1 MGKERILSGMRPSGK
16 LHLGNYLGALSDWVK
31 QQDRY
36 ECFFMIADWHA
47 LTDRTDTRQIQQD
60 TQDML
65 IDWLAAGLNP
75 QESTLFLQSQ
85 IPEHAELHLI
95 LSMIT
100 PVSWLERCPTYK
112 EKLEIGQENNYGLLG
127 YPVLQTAD
135 ILMYKASK
143 VPVGEDQ
150 LPHLELSRE
159 IARRFNYLYG
169 NIFPEPEP
177 LRYDA
182 VKVLGLD
189 GKKKM
194 SKSYGNEIALSE
206 EPRLIEKKVLGMFTD
221 PRKIYLKDP
230 GHPEECNVYSYH
242 RIFGPSWG
250 KDLDGIFQDCREGRL
265 PCTRCKKDL
274 AQVLIKA
281 LAPFRE
287 RRKELEANSSELEKI
302 LAEGKKA
309 ASEVARAT
317 SDEVRKA
324 MHISSAQG

>member
-47 LTDRTDTRQIQQD
+47 LTDRTDTRQIKQD
-60 TQDML
+60 TEDML
-65 IDWLAAGLNP
+65 IDWLAVELNP
-75 QESTLFLQSQ
+75 QKSTLFLQSE

-100 PVSWLERCPTYK
+100 PVPWLERCPTYK
-112 EKLEIGQENNYGLLG
+112 EKLEMGQENNYGLLG
-127 YPVLQTAD
+127 YPVLQAAD
-135 ILMYKASK
+135 ILIYKADK

-159 IARRFNYLYG
+159 IARRFNNLYG

-177 LRYDA
+177 FRYNA
-182 VKVLGLD
+182 VKILGLD

-194 SKSYGNEIALSE
+194 SKSYANEIALSE
-206 EPRLIEKKVLGMFTD
+206 EPRLIEKKVLAMFTD
-221 PRKIYLKDP
+221 PRKIYLKDS

-242 RIFGPSWG
+242 QTFGPLLGEDLDRIF
-250 KDLDGIFQDCREGRL
+250 KDCQEGRL
-265 PCTRCKKDL
+265 PCTRCKKNL
-274 AQVLIKA
+274 AQILVKT

-287 RRKELEANSSELEKI
+287 RRKELEADPSELKKI
-302 LAEGKKA
+302 LAKGKRA
-309 ASEVARAT
+309 AGEVARAT
-317 SDEVRKA
+317 LKEVKEA
-324 MHISSAQG
+324 MYML

>member
-1 MGKERILSGMRPSGK
+1 MEKERILSGMRPSGK

-31 QQDRY
+31 QQDIY
-36 ECFFMIADWHA
+36 ECFFMVADWHA
-47 LTDRTDTRQIQQD
+47 LTDRTDTSQIKQD
-60 TQDML
+60 TEDML
-65 IDWLAAGLNP
+65 IDWLAVGLNP
-75 QESTLFLQSQ
+75 QKSTLFLQSQ

-100 PVSWLERCPTYK
+100 PISWLERCPTYK
-112 EKLEIGQENNYGLLG
+112 EKLEMGEENNYGLLG
-127 YPVLQTAD
+127 YPVLQAAD
-135 ILMYKASK
+135 ILIYKANK

-159 IARRFNYLYG
+159 IARRFNNLYG

-177 LRYDA
+177 FRYNA
-182 VKVLGLD
+182 AKILGLD

-221 PRKIYLKDP
+221 PEKIYLKDS
-230 GHPEECNVYSYH
+230 GHPQECNVYSYH
-242 RIFGPSWG
+242 QTFGPLLG
-250 KDLDGIFQDCREGRL
+250 EDLDGIFKDCQEGRL
-265 PCTRCKKDL
+265 PCTRCKKNL
-274 AQVLIKA
+274 AQILVKT

-287 RRKELEANSSELEKI
+287 RRKELEADRSELAKI

-309 ASEVARAT
+309 AGEVAKAT
-317 SDEVRKA
+317 LKEVREA
-324 MHISSAQG
+324 MHMS

>member
-1 MGKERILSGMRPSGK
+1 MRQQARERILSGMRPSGK

-31 QQDRY
+31 QQEKY

-47 LTDRTDTRQIQQD
+47 LTDIKDTRQIRQD
-60 TQDML
+60 TEDML
-65 IDWLAAGLNP
+65 IDWLAAGLDP
-75 QESTLFLQSQ
+75 EKSTLFLQSQ

-100 PVSWLERCPTYK
+100 PVPWLERCPTYK
-112 EKLEIGQENNYGLLG
+112 EKLEMGQENNYGLLG

-135 ILMYKASK
+135 ILTYRANK

-159 IARRFNYLYG
+159 IARRFNHLYHS
-169 NIFPEPEP
+169 IFPEPEP

-189 GKKKM
+189 GKRKM
-194 SKSYGNEIALSE
+194 SKSYGNQIALSE

-221 PRKIYLKDP
+221 PRKIYLGDA
-230 GHPEECNVYSYH
+230 GHPQECNVYSYYQ
-242 RIFGPSWG
+242 IFGPLLG
-250 KDLDGIFQDCREGRL
+250 EDLDQIFQGCEKGTL

-274 AQVLIKA
+274 ARLLVKA

-287 RRKELEANSSELEKI
+287 RRKELEADPSKLEKI
-302 LAEGKKA
+302 LAQGRKA
-309 ASEVARAT
+309 A
-317 SDEVRKA
+317 
-324 MHISSAQG
+324 